1 MPSLLPEGALP
12 RVSRRRDPKSLPQ
25 LDHIVVLA
33 PERLTRRLWAEA
45 PGGERLSAAAR
56 RRGMP
61 RAGGSLTLHLSDPC
75 PVTVGFC
82 DPSGPT
88 FARAS
93 LCRKLAA
100 EALAGR
106 PARVGL
112 MTLGA
117 PDDQRS
123 AWIEMLA
130 GALLAAHAPM
140 PRFKSSPSPRTHRL
154 QGITVLDDVPD
165 AQLER
170 VRAEAEGNHLARWL
184 AALPPNRLDAAGYR
198 GVLEELATREGWD
211 LTFLDE
217 AALAE
222 EGAGAFLAVARSNP
236 RRDAGIARLR
246 YRPGEADARP
256 AMALVGKGI
265 VFDTGG
271 TNLKPFRSMLDMQED
286 MAGSAVALGTL
297 VALSRLEFPEPVD
310 CWLAI
315 TENRIGPDAYK
326 SRDVVTAANGTTI
339 EIIHTDAEGRMALA
353 DTLVLAGREKPGL
366 IIDYATLTG
375 ACVHALTD
383 RYSGAFT
390 TSERLARVAM
400 AAGRTSG
407 ERVWPFPMDED
418 FDEAIESS
426 VADVLQCPIEN
437 EGDHI
442 VAARFL
448 RRFVPEDV
456 RWLHLDLAGAHRKG
470 GLGLAPTLQTG
481 FGVRLTV
488 SMLLD
493 HQLLGASGGE
503 DKDN

>member
-1 MPSLLPEGALP
+1 MPSLLPEGTLP
-12 RVSRRRDPKSLPQ
+12 RLARRRDPKSLPQ

-33 PERLTRRLWAEA
+33 PDRLSRKLWAGLPA
-45 PGGERLSAAAR
+45 GELLSTAAR
-56 RRGMP
+56 RRGLP
-61 RAGGSLTLHLSDPC
+61 KAGGSLTLHLADPC
-75 PVTVGFC
+75 AVTIGFC
-82 DPSGPT
+82 DPDGPA
-88 FARAS
+88 FARATLS
-93 LCRKLAA
+93 RKLAA

-106 PARVGL
+106 PGRIGV
-112 MTLGA
+112 MTVGA
-117 PDDQRS
+117 PEAQQT

-130 GALLAAHAPM
+130 GALLTACAPM
-140 PRFKSSPSPRTHRL
+140 PRFKSGSPPRTHRL
-154 QGITVLDDVPD
+154 QGITVLDDVPEANLD
-165 AQLER
+165 R
-170 VRAEAEGNHLARWL
+170 VAAEAEGNHLARWL

-198 GVLEELATREGWD
+198 GVLEQLASREGWD
-211 LTFLDE
+211 LTFMDE

-246 YRPGEADARP
+246 YRPDAGGARP
-256 AMALVGKGI
+256 ELALVGKGI

-297 VALSRLEFPEPVD
+297 LALTRLQFPAAVD

-339 EIIHTDAEGRMALA
+339 EVIHTDAEGRMALA

-375 ACVHALTD
+375 ACVQALTD

-390 TSERLARVAM
+390 TSERLARAAM

-418 FDEAIESS
+418 FDQAIESK
-426 VADVLQCPIEN
+426 VADVLQCPVEN

-448 RRFVPEDV
+448 RRFVPDNV
-456 RWLHLDLAGAHRKG
+456 DWLHLDLAGAHRKG
-470 GLGLAPTLQTG
+470 GLGLAPTPQTG

-493 HQLLGASGGE
+493 HDLLEAVDSDGDE
-503 DKDN
+503 